1 MTNKKIN
8 IVTLGCSKN
17 KVDSEQL
24 AGMLDQAYTVVHDS
38 EENSDIV
45 IINTCGFI
53 GDAKEES
60 VDTILSF
67 AESRKAGDI
76 SKLIVMGCLS
86 QRYQKDLQNDIHEV
100 DAFFGVNDL
109 DAISNILRTTE
120 NQISIP
126 EHYHRVLSTPSHY
139 AYLKISEGCD
149 RSCSFCAIPLIR
161 GKHRSV
167 PIEKLLAEASELAA
181 CGVKE
186 LVLIAQD
193 LTYYGLDL
201 YGKREISKLIAA
213 LSEIDGIEWIRL
225 QYAYPAG
232 FPEDLISQI
241 ASNPKVCRYIDLP
254 LQHISNRILKSM
266 KRSITKEQT
275 ISLVESIRKNIPDVA
290 FRTTLIVGYPGE
302 TVEEFNELVQFVK
315 EQRFDRLGVFAYSA
329 EDETPAFTLED
340 DITEEV
346 KQERLDSI
354 MAVQQEISLELNLQ
368 KLGKSYKVLIDRL
381 EGDYFIGRSEFDS
394 PEVDNE
400 ILIKKSKKLLK
411 VGSFYSVE
419 IVESDYFDLYG
430 KVV

>member
-1 MTNKKIN
+1 M
-8 IVTLGCSKN
+8 GCSKN